1 MQLLAGFFQHPDP
14 SESINSRF
22 EDFIDWARPFGNAG
36 FNSYHSEE
44 YHHSAPYYEWS
55 SKVLGPSDNTAR
67 SWLLKQEYLNQGR
80 KAFGRARKGAPPKI
94 KNKHALIDSPPFLHF
109 AKAYINVIAFYRN
122 LKSPARS
129 LPIALAYIEKAL
141 RDLNGGVSHPK
152 NINAKVLDRAVSA
165 IANSALTAGKKYDTG
180 KELEVIV
187 GMLQD
192 GYKSKTFGFQGKGF
206 RLLRVPFTFA
216 SPIPAPPRKR
226 TVSQNTEEL
235 KEAPPRLTSEHIAA
249 VGMAYR
255 SSIDMFGETSL
266 ATFFAAIAGL
276 SLATVSMR
284 RSDALVLGRDALYRS
299 ADSPGR
305 CRIRITRPKTDMHQD
320 LPIPAKLSSL
330 AEELFQRL
338 LMFTNEAHQALVFY
352 EKNFSSS
359 FDAIDELYIPQRLQ
373 NAFAKSFLTIEEC
386 YSVLGI
392 RLTLTRG
399 NVELPQRLKKK
410 AEVLDFV
417 EHPGDICDLEAPNR
431 RRSQL
436 MITIANLKQAAEL
449 RGMKVSFSEN
459 VDANQFIG
467 QTTALRLMGLRKAPP
482 FILAIFQ
489 EGKIAQKHVRSAD
502 LKQWLLEQFK
512 SKVSFPHWPF
522 IDKDCSVRVSSALL
536 VWFQLDSDGIGAG
549 ENKGLWWL
557 PSAVNSNVINRWLSG
572 CSLSEGDPL
581 LFVKTG
587 IRLRDG
593 TYPSLTL
600 HDTRKYHHT
609 EALLAGAHEVFID
622 ELAGRKNGRQSDH
635 YDLRSPHE
643 ILAQSI
649 ETFDPDIDFTVI
661 GPVAEQAKKVKLA
674 DRKTFLYENAA
685 PKHVTDIGGCSTDWS
700 LEPCKQYGDC
710 TRCDQQVWRK
720 GDVKRLQ
727 EIHLRRNYTISMI
740 TKAETKM
747 AALEDPPRPLL
758 MHYRQFADDL
768 VRYNAI
774 LAVEADEQV
783 EVGTIVTFA
792 APSGVMNSSDLAIH
806 LRSENFLRSRQGD

>member
-1 MQLLAGFFQHPDP
+1 MQRLADFFPYPDT
-14 SESINSRF
+14 SENTASRF
-22 EDFIDWARPFGNAG
+22 QKFTDWARPFGSAG
-36 FNSYHSEE
+36 LNSYHSEE
-44 YHHSAPYYEWS
+44 YLHSVPYYEWS
-55 SKVLGPSDNTAR
+55 GKVLGPSDKTAR
-67 SWLLKQEYLNQGR
+67 SWLLKQEYLDQGR
-80 KAFGRARKGAPPKI
+80 KVFGRAKKGTVPKI
-94 KNKHALIDSPPFLHF
+94 KNEQALINSAPFLDF
-109 AKAYINVIAFYRN
+109 AKAYINAIAHYRT
-122 LKSPARS
+122 LRSPARS

-141 RDLNGGVSHPK
+141 RDLNGGASHPK
-152 NINAKVLDRAVSA
+152 DINAKVLDRAVAA
-165 IANSALTAGKKYDTG
+165 IANSPLTAGKKYDTG
-180 KELEVIV
+180 KELEVIA

-192 GYKSKTFGFQGKGF
+192 GYKSKTFRFQGKGF
-206 RLLRVPFTFA
+206 RLLQFPFTFS
-216 SPIPAPPRKR
+216 SPIPAPRRKR
-226 TVSQNTEEL
+226 TVAQNTEEL

-255 SSIDMFGETSL
+255 RSIDTFGETSL

-276 SLATVSMR
+276 SLTTVSMR
-284 RSDALVLGRDALYRS
+284 RSDALALGRDALYRS

-330 AEELFQRL
+330 AEELFQRV
-338 LMFTNEAHQALVFY
+338 LMFTNEANEALAFY

-359 FDAIDELYIPQRLQ
+359 FDAIDEIYIPQRLQ
-373 NAFAKSFLTIEEC
+373 NAFAKPFLTIKEC
-386 YSVLGI
+386 CSVLGI
-392 RLTLTRG
+392 RPTLVRG
-399 NVELPQRLKKK
+399 NFELPQRLKEKI
-410 AEVLDFV
+410 EVLDFV

-431 RRSQL
+431 RRGQL
-436 MITIANLKQAAEL
+436 MVTIATIKQAAEL
-449 RGMKVSFSEN
+449 QGVKLSFSKN
-459 VDANQFIG
+459 VDENLFIG
-467 QTTALRLMGLRKAPP
+467 QGTALRLMGLRKAPL
-482 FILAIFQ
+482 FILSLFK
-489 EGKIAQKHVRSAD
+489 EGKVARKHIRNAD
-502 LKQWLLEQFK
+502 LKRWLLKQFK
-512 SKVSFPHWPF
+512 SKVSFSHWPF
-522 IDKDCSVRVSSALL
+522 IDKDRSIRVSSALL
-536 VWFQLDSDGIGAG
+536 VWFQLDSDGVGAG

-572 CSLSEGDPL
+572 CSLSAGDPL

-622 ELAGRKNGRQSDH
+622 ELAGRKSGRQSDH

-661 GPVAEQAKKVKLA
+661 GPVAEQAQKIKFT

-685 PKHVTDIGGCSTDWS
+685 PKHITDIGGCSTDWS

-720 GDVKRLQ
+720 GDMKRLQ

-740 TKAETKM
+740 TKAETKI
-747 AALEDPPRPLL
+747 AALQNPPRHLL
-758 MHYRQFADDL
+758 MHYRQFTDDL

-774 LAVEADEQV
+774 LAVEADEEV

-792 APSGVMNSSDLAIH
+792 APSGVMNSSDLASH
-806 LRSENFLRSRQGD
+806 LRSENFSRSRQGE